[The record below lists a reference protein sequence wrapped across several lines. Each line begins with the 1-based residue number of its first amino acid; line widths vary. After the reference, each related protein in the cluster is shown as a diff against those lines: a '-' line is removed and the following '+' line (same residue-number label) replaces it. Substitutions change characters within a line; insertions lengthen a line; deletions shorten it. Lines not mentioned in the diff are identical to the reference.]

1 MELRRVMA
9 NVTSLDSFL
18 RVMSVAR
25 MTRLQEA
32 VTNLNKRE
40 KGLLNNIIF
49 KTNYVAYC
57 PLMKMTI
64 DHFRSTFSL
73 ILKASFGVHPF
84 NENECHSHVK
94 LTYFQMNYCAI
105 GLALKDSLK
114 TT

>member
-18 RVMSVAR
+18 RVISVAR

-64 DHFRSTFSL
+64 DHFRSTFSI
-73 ILKASFGVHPF
+73 ILKASFGVHSF
-84 NENECHSHVK
+84 
-94 LTYFQMNYCAI
+94 T
-105 GLALKDSLK
+105 
-114 TT
+114 